1 MAGDWIKMRVNLASD
16 PAVIQMADKL
26 DSSEH
31 EIVGLLHAIWSWADG
46 QTEDGSA
53 SGVSLRWVDRHLSK
67 PGFANAMVECGWLEV
82 TGNGLLFPGFE
93 RHNGKS
99 AKKRAQ
105 TKNRQQTY
113 RNAGGV
119 TEASPEKRREEKSNN
134 TQPTERHG
142 KIAPIV
148 TLLQGDY
155 AHLAQDADKREP
167 LKLWLGHL
175 KQRLAKVYSDSGA
188 KTHLKRIDEMSA
200 LDFSRAV
207 EFSVESNY
215 QKLVV
220 PQTHEKRNTKNSVRS
235 KTDGKRGFAEYAEQ
249 GGSGPPVA

>member
-16 PAVIQMADKL
+16 PAVIQMADNL
-26 DSSEH
+26 DAAEH

-53 SGVSLRWVDRHLSK
+53 AGVSLRWVARHLNK

-82 TGNGLLFPGFE
+82 TDTGLLFPGFE

-99 AKKRAQ
+99 AKSRAQ
-105 TKNRQQTY
+105 TKNRQQMY
-113 RNAGGV
+113 RNAASV
-119 TEASPEKRREEKSNN
+119 TEASPEKRREEKRTN
-134 TQPTERHG
+134 TQPAERHG
-142 KIAPIV
+142 KIAPLV
-148 TLLQGDY
+148 VLLQGDY
-155 AHLAQDADKREP
+155 AHLAQDAEKRES

-175 KQRLAKVYSDSGA
+175 KQRLSKVYSDSGA
-188 KTHLKRIDEMSA
+188 KTHLKRVDEMSA
-200 LDFSRAV
+200 EDFKRAV

-220 PQTHEKRNTKNSVRS
+220 PQTHEKRNTKNSVRNQPPS
-235 KTDGKRGFAEYAEQ
+235 KRGFAEYAEQ
-249 GGSGPPVA
+249 GGSGPTVA